1 MRTTISKQA
10 LKFLLVSSL
19 AFGMVATP
27 VQLLAA
33 EHAREHSVA
42 KQVNINKA
50 DAQTIADV
58 LVGIGVAKAK
68 AIVKFREAH
77 GPFTSIDQLQEV
89 SGVGEAL
96 ITTNRQRITLD

>member
-1 MRTTISKQA
+1 MRMINSKQA
-10 LKFLLVSSL
+10 LKFLLVGSL
-19 AFGMVATP
+19 ALGISAAP
-27 VQLLAA
+27 VQLQAA
-33 EHAREHSVA
+33 EHAREHVIA

-58 LVGIGVAKAK
+58 LVGIGMAKAK

-96 ITTNRQRITLD
+96 ITANRQRITID